1 MLILVYLR
9 GDIMINIYYTDSDN
23 GNTKLVKDYI
33 KGSWINMISPSEEEI
48 KEVCDNLNIKDD
60 FIKYSLDY
68 EEKAR
73 IDIEDDGTMLFI
85 VDIPIIEKE
94 NDSEIYTTM
103 PIGMIV
109 VRDDYFITVSLKNNS
124 IIKEI
129 ENKVYKNI
137 VTYKKSRLIFQI
149 LYQNAATFL
158 NLLKRISKE
167 TEIAE
172 SVLKSSMKNKEL
184 LKLLNL
190 EKSLVYFTT
199 SLKSNEVVMEK
210 TLRGKIIKLYDE
222 DEDILE
228 DAIIENKQA
237 IEMSK
242 IYSDILNGTMDAYA
256 SIISNNLNGV
266 MKFLTSITIILSIP
280 TMVASFWG
288 MNGEVPMQNN
298 KLGFLI
304 IMIFSVLSAIIAM
317 IWLKKK
323 DMLD

>member
-1 MLILVYLR
+1 
-9 GDIMINIYYTDSDN
+9 MINIYYTDSDN

-242 IYSDILNGTMDAYA
+242 IYSDILNGTMEIGRAH
-256 SIISNNLNGV
+256 V
-266 MKFLTSITIILSIP
+266 
-280 TMVASFWG
+280 
-288 MNGEVPMQNN
+288 
-298 KLGFLI
+298 
-304 IMIFSVLSAIIAM
+304 
-317 IWLKKK
+317 
-323 DMLD
+323 